1 MSFRC
6 VLTISVAM
14 PRMIAISLDQVGQLR
29 AFAQALLFGPRGFL
43 FVPISG
49 NGPDTGSVRR
59 YNVVSKTY
67 DVFVSVKENDGPLGA
82 PMYLTFGNTDPATL
96 VYGGSGK

>member
-6 VLTISVAM
+6 VLTVSVAM
-14 PRMIAISLDQVGQLR
+14 PRMIAISLDQVGQLH
-29 AFAQALLFGPRGFL
+29 AVAQALLFGPGGFL

-59 YNVVSKTY
+59 VRRYNVVSKTY
-67 DVFVSVKENDGPLGA
+67 DVFVSDH
-82 PMYLTFGNTDPATL
+82 TSL
-96 VYGGSGK
+96 VGSSNRTRFA